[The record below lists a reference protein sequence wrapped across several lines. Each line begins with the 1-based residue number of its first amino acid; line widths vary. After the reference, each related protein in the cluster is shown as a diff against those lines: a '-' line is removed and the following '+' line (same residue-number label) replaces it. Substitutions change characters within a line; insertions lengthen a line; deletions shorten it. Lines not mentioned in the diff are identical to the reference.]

1 MPGLYPIRPLV
12 DVRRGNSHIPL
23 ATRRD
28 LWKRRRELIA
38 RLVAAGLL
46 PPGPA
51 LAALAT
57 HLVPNPWTRTGGVV
71 WKHSPLKPVALEYQ
85 RRNPVGFADSFV
97 LPTWQAIEEL
107 ATALRLGEVRAPHG
121 SRASPEEALLV
132 VLYRLRRQGS
142 FNQLA
147 EHAVF

>member
-12 DVRRGNSHIPL
+12 DVRRGNCHIPL

-57 HLVPNPWTRTGGVV
+57 CAIR
-71 WKHSPLKPVALEYQ
+71 
-85 RRNPVGFADSFV
+85 
-97 LPTWQAIEEL
+97 LPQHEHTVRHQTCEARVEL
-107 ATALRLGEVRAPHG
+107 ACATEPSRSAQELRESCTDFMGGFRTILDATRGRALTWIHASHWEREPRVAVRLRL
-121 SRASPEEALLV
+121 LL
-132 VLYRLRRQGS
+132 RPKP
-142 FNQLA
+142 
-147 EHAVF
+147 